1 MLNQNERNSLAQQLL
16 NLSIFYGKFD
26 LTKEQISTYISV
38 LENHFKKDFNVLSG
52 ALENYSKDSKNK
64 FFPAPAN
71 LTQYL
76 NPESSPDSLSNEIAS
91 KIRQAISEIGYVSPS
106 RAKLFV
112 GDIGWQVVQRS
123 GGWQYLCE
131 NHGASLSPLT
141 FYAQSR
147 DTAKSIIE
155 NNKISGLSGSENILD
170 YSPKNDIE
178 LNDKKRNEILRLSD
192 HLKSIG
198 GLNEK

>member
-1 MLNQNERNSLAQQLL
+1 MLTQNERNSLAQQLL
-16 NLSIFYGKFD
+16 NLSVFYGKFD

-38 LENHFKKDFNVLSG
+38 LENHFKKDFNVLTG

-71 LTQYL
+71 LTQYI
-76 NPESSPDSLSNEIAS
+76 NPETSPDAQANEIAS
-91 KIRQAISEIGYVSPS
+91 KIRQAISEIGYVSPT
-106 RAKLFV
+106 RAHLFI

-147 DTAKSIIE
+147 DTAKAIIE
-155 NNKISGLSGSENILD
+155 NEKISGFVKSENILE
-170 YSPKNDIE
+170 YRKKSDIE
-178 LNDKKRNEILRLSD
+178 INDKKRQEILRLSD
-192 HLKSIG
+192 HLKTVG
-198 GLNEK
+198 GNNT

>member
-1 MLNQNERNSLAQQLL
+1 MLNQSERNSLAQQLL
-16 NLSIFYGKFD
+16 NLSVFYGKFD

-38 LENHFKKDFNVLSG
+38 LENHFKKDYNTLVG

-76 NPESSPDSLSNEIAS
+76 NPEMSPDAQANEIAS
-91 KIRQAISEIGYVSPS
+91 KIRQAISDIGYVSPS
-106 RAKLFV
+106 RAKLFI
-112 GDIGWQVVQRS
+112 GESGWQVVQRS

-155 NNKISGLSGSENILD
+155 NNKIGGFTASENILE
-170 YSPKNDIE
+170 YSQKNDIE
-178 LNDKKRNEILRLSD
+178 LNDKKRNEILRLAD
-192 HLKSIG
+192 HLKSI
-198 GLNEK
+198 EAVK

>member
-1 MLNQNERNSLAQQLL
+1 MLTQNERNQLAQQIL
-16 NLSIFYGKFD
+16 NLSIFYGKYD

-38 LENHFKKDFNVLSG
+38 LENHFKKEYDIF
-52 ALENYSKDSKNK
+52 ALALDSYSKDSKNK

-71 LTQYL
+71 LTQYI
-76 NPESSPDSLSNEIAS
+76 NPETSPDAQANEIAS
-91 KIRQAISEIGYVSPS
+91 KIRQAISEIGYVSPT
-106 RAKLFV
+106 RAHLFI

-155 NNKISGLSGSENILD
+155 NDKISGLVSHENFLD
-170 YSPKNDIE
+170 YRKKNDIE
-178 LNDKKRNEILRLSD
+178 LNDKKREDILRLSD
-192 HLKSIG
+192 HLKSV
-198 GLNEK
+198 NQSQD

>member
-1 MLNQNERNSLAQQLL
+1 MLTQNERNSLAQQLL
-16 NLSIFYGKFD
+16 NLSVFYGKYD

-38 LENHFKKDFNVLSG
+38 LENHFKKDFNVFVG

-71 LTQYL
+71 LTQYI
-76 NPESSPDSLSNEIAS
+76 NPETSPDAQANEIAS
-91 KIRQAISEIGYVSPS
+91 KIRQAISDIGYVSPT
-106 RAKLFV
+106 RAKLFI
-112 GDIGWQVVQRS
+112 GEIGWQVVQRS

-147 DTAKSIIE
+147 DTAKAIIE
-155 NNKISGLSGSENILD
+155 NEKISGFANSENILE
-170 YSPKNDIE
+170 YSKKSDIE
-178 LNDKKRNEILRLSD
+178 INDKKRQEILRLSD
-192 HLKSIG
+192 HLKSVG
-198 GLNEK
+198 GKNA